1 MHLALQVPEAGSFE
15 PPKISRLAHTSPGSI
30 LVNTKNLTMRPRPP
44 NRSLS
49 KALDTKILS
58 LVRQFVD
65 EQSSDSPTLQ
75 LRLSAILTYVSG
87 DPALTR
93 HKKPVLEKSIQRAL
107 DVILDEEKEDDGDE
121 EAGELDDEFE
131 GLDLMLPD
139 EKESN
144 AVNRRITEMWGIA
157 GASASEPVTPAAST
171 PRNEKQRVAEQVV
184 GAGGVGVSSVPLQP
198 PGSPKRK
205 RKDRGEDSRAKRQK
219 GIGSFVPTPTVRK
232 EADPWDKQRRRKVAS
247 RPRICC

>member
-1 MHLALQVPEAGSFE
+1 
-15 PPKISRLAHTSPGSI
+15 
-30 LVNTKNLTMRPRPP
+30 MRPRPP

-58 LVRQFVD
+58 LVRQFVG

-107 DVILDEEKEDDGDE
+107 DVILDEGNEDGGDE

-131 GLDLMLPD
+131 GLELMQPD

-157 GASASEPVTPAAST
+157 GGGTSEPATPPAVST
-171 PRNEKQRVAEQVV
+171 PRNEKQRVVEQVAGV
-184 GAGGVGVSSVPLQP
+184 GGVSVSAAPLQP

-205 RKDRGEDSRAKRQK
+205 RKDRGEDTRAKRQK
-219 GIGSFVPTPTVRK
+219 GIGSFVHPNMRK
-232 EADPWDKQRRRKVAS
+232 RG
-247 RPRICC
+247 

>member
-1 MHLALQVPEAGSFE
+1 
-15 PPKISRLAHTSPGSI
+15 
-30 LVNTKNLTMRPRPP
+30 MRPRPP

-58 LVRQFVD
+58 LVRQFVS

-107 DVILDEEKEDDGDE
+107 DVILDEGKEDDGDE

-131 GLDLMLPD
+131 GLELMLPD

-157 GASASEPVTPAAST
+157 GASEPATPAAST
-171 PRNEKQRVAEQVV
+171 PRNEKQPTVEQVV
-184 GAGGVGVSSVPLQP
+184 GAGGVSVPAPPLQP

-205 RKDRGEDSRAKRQK
+205 RKDRGEDPRAKRQK
-219 GIGSFVPTPTVRK
+219 GIRSFVPPPCGK
-232 EADPWDKQRRRKVAS
+232 EADPWTEQRRRRVAS